1 MSIESGAFSR
11 RRAGFTL
18 VELLVV
24 IGIIAVL
31 AAMIFP
37 ASQAI
42 KKSSY
47 RRKAKAEIE
56 SIATAIESYKAKYN
70 HYPPDRPG
78 NPLVHQ
84 LFYELLGTKNE
95 RGEYVTLD
103 GRETLAVADLATA
116 FPPPARLDGFVNS
129 TRPSGADDFSSG
141 QKFLTDLKPEQ
152 FAHVTNGNVRFAVLT
167 TSIRWPK
174 DAGPL
179 VAGADLDLNP
189 IRYNS
194 SSPTNNPKSYDLWV
208 DIVVGGRTNRISN
221 WSDQPEILP

>member
-84 LFYELLGTKNE
+84 LFYELLGTTNNTIS
-95 RGEYVTLD
+95 YVTLD
-103 GRETLAVADLATA
+103 GRETLDIADISKV
-116 FPPPARLDGFVNS
+116 FPGLSGFINS
-129 TRPSGADDFSSG
+129 TRPTGADDFSAG
-141 QKFLTDLKPEQ
+141 QRFLADLKPEQ
-152 FAHVTNGNVRFAVLT
+152 FGHATANGVRFAILT
-167 TSIRWPK
+167 TSIVWPK
-174 DAGPL
+174 DRTPL
-179 VAGADLDLNP
+179 VDPSNPELNP